1 MKKYYL
7 KLSVVLITVFA
18 TQQNIAQNYG
28 EYRNNDYRYDL
39 SDNLDL
45 EAVASVFY
53 NSKNITDFEKELND
67 YRNQVSNLDLNNDG
81 YVDYLRLVKLYDR
94 NAHVILIQAVLGRD
108 YFQDVATVVIG
119 RDEYNREYV
128 QIIGDSYLYGED
140 YILEPVFSRRP
151 SIVRWLWS
159 NTNHVY
165 VSRYNWGFYPG
176 YFRLRNLL
184 SIDRYFNHIHVFVDV
199 HHRYHYTDHWRYSS
213 SYEHMNSYKRN
224 DYWRNHSDK
233 RFDQRNQSIKNKGY
247 FQHNQDRKE
256 ADIRERQPREV
267 RSSESQRREINS
279 GTAPQ
284 RDTRSTQPKVVTP
297 QRDSRDVA
305 PQRDSRVSPQRDVK
319 VVVPQR
325 DNKDSRERE
334 TRVVTPQRETKVVPQ
349 RESKVSTQR
358 DVKVST
364 SRESKVT
371 PKSDTKS
378 DSKETKKETTT
389 RKSDDR
395 NSSSGRR

>member
-1 MKKYYL
+1 MKKFYL
-7 KLSVVLITVFA
+7 KLSVVLITVFT
-18 TQQNIAQNYG
+18 TQQNIAQNNYG
-28 EYRNNDYRYDL
+28 QYENNNYRYDL

-45 EAVASVFY
+45 EAVASAFY
-53 NSKNITDFEKELND
+53 KSRNITDFEEELND
-67 YRNQVSNLDLNNDG
+67 YHNQVSNLDLNNDG

-94 NAHVILIQAVLGRD
+94 GAHVILIQAIVGRD
-108 YFQDVATVVIG
+108 YYQDVATVVVG
-119 RDEYNREYV
+119 RDQYNREYV

-199 HHRYHYTDHWRYSS
+199 HHRYHYTDRWRHSS
-213 SYEHMNSYKRN
+213 SFEHMNSYKRN
-224 DYWRNHSDK
+224 DYWRNHDDK

-267 RSSESQRREINS
+267 RSTESQRRENNS

-284 RDTRSTQPKVVTP
+284 RDTRSTQPRVVTP
-297 QRDSRDVA
+297 QRDTRDVA
-305 PQRDSRVSPQRDVK
+305 PQRDVK

-325 DNKDSRERE
+325 DNSDSRERE

-349 RESKVSTQR
+349 RDSKVSTRR

>member
-1 MKKYYL
+1 MKKFYL
-7 KLSVVLITVFA
+7 KLSVVLITVFT
-18 TQQNIAQNYG
+18 TQQNIAQNNYG
-28 EYRNNDYRYDL
+28 QYENNNYHYDL

-45 EAVASVFY
+45 EAVASAFY
-53 NSKNITDFEKELND
+53 KSRNITDFEEELND

-94 NAHVILIQAVLGRD
+94 GAHVILIQAIVGRD
-108 YFQDVATVVIG
+108 YYQDVATVVVG
-119 RDEYNREYV
+119 RDQYNREYV

-159 NTNHVY
+159 NTHHVY

-176 YFRLRNLL
+176 YFHLRNLL

-199 HHRYHYTDHWRYSS
+199 HHRYHYTDRWRHSLS
-213 SYEHMNSYKRN
+213 FEHMNSYKRN
-224 DYWRNHSDK
+224 DYWRNHDDK

-247 FQHNQDRKE
+247 FQHNQDRRE
-256 ADIRERQPREV
+256 AD
-267 RSSESQRREINS
+267 S
-279 GTAPQ
+279 
-284 RDTRSTQPKVVTP
+284 KVVTP
-297 QRDSRDVA
+297 QRDSREVT
-305 PQRDSRVSPQRDVK
+305 PQRDNRVTPQRDVK

-325 DNKDSRERE
+325 DNSDSRERE

-349 RESKVSTQR
+349 RDSKVSTQR
-358 DVKVST
+358 DVKVNT

-378 DSKETKKETTT
+378 DSKDTKKETTT
-389 RKSDDR
+389 RNSDDR